1 MGVYE
6 DVKQALQDVVAPEIR
21 SLQAEIKRLEETI
34 RGEIKRLDQKT
45 DSLKAEILTEI
56 RRLDEKIDA
65 QFKSGNVWLPSK
77 PKWPLWDAKTLWHD

>member
-21 SLQAEIKRLEETI
+21 SLQAEIKRPEETI
-34 RGEIKRLDQKT
+34 RGETKRLDQKT

-56 RRLDEKIDA
+56 RRLDEKIDIA
-65 QFKSGNVWLPSK
+65 IQIRERLASLE
-77 PKWPLWDAKTLWHD
+77 AKVAAMGR

>member
-34 RGEIKRLDQKT
+34 RGEVKRLDQKT

-56 RRLDEKIDA
+56 RRLDEKIDIA
-65 QFKSGNVWLPSK
+65 IQIRERLASLE
-77 PKWPLWDAKTLWHD
+77 AKVAAMGR

>member
-21 SLQAEIKRLEETI
+21 SLQAEIKRPEETI
-34 RGEIKRLDQKT
+34 RGETKRLDQKT

-56 RRLDEKIDA
+56 RRLDETIDIA
-65 QFKSGNVWLPSK
+65 IQIRERLASLE
-77 PKWPLWDAKTLWHD
+77 AKVAAMGR

>member
-34 RGEIKRLDQKT
+34 RGETKRLDQKT

-56 RRLDEKIDA
+56 RRLDEKIDIA
-65 QFKSGNVWLPSK
+65 IQIRERLASLE
-77 PKWPLWDAKTLWHD
+77 AKVAAMGR